1 MSRVSSSLYPIMLA
15 IITKFVYGQS
25 STVVETQCGPVEGK
39 FNGVGY
45 AFRGIQYGDAPRWK
59 YPIPI
64 SRSVKNCWN
73 GTFKAYD
80 YGNTCMQRNPSNH
93 TLIIGHEDCLY
104 LNVWTPTSNS
114 SANLHVMVWIHGG
127 SLQESNGNW
136 PTYCPSEQ
144 LAHDTNIVYVSM
156 NYRLH
161 AFGFMALTLLSENSP
176 TNTSGNY
183 GFMDQILALRWVRD
197 NIKNFGGNPNSVTL
211 FGQSSGGTSIVG
223 LLASEQARGLF
234 HKAWMLSASA
244 VFNKT
249 AQDASI
255 ANTVFLKNTGCTNL
269 SCLYELPAPEIVK
282 AVPWDVYPYWGMAE
296 QSSLPTKNIFDGA
309 ICVVDGYVVTYQ
321 PYQAWE
327 KGIAIDV
334 PLMIGTTANEIDYG
348 SSHLAMKTWN
358 WTDYQRQVKSHIGTF
373 GASLAEEALK
383 LYPVNVTS
391 AEYEYTRMGADIRV
405 GCPNDEMSRVIS
417 SGMKSP
423 VYRYIVTSRPSKPV
437 HIFGLPFPSV
447 YSFHMWDSFAYL
459 DTIKDYIKPLA
470 PSDQNFQ
477 KMVTREVLSFVRT
490 GRPYTTGWQ
499 PYSRGVTALWSENI
513 SFVSQYPKDLCTF
526 WSKNGILNYGWVN

>member
-1 MSRVSSSLYPIMLA
+1 MSCAQTLFHLA
-15 IITKFVYGQS
+15 FIAIVCTYVYCQTP
-25 STVVETQCGPVEGK
+25 TVVETQCGPVEGK

-45 AFRGIQYGDAPRWK
+45 AFRGIPYGDAPRWK
-59 YPIPI
+59 YPVPI
-64 SRSVKNCWN
+64 SRSAKNCWS

-93 TLIIGHEDCLY
+93 TLIIGQEDCLY
-104 LNVWTPTSNS
+104 LNVWTPTTKS

-183 GFMDQILALRWVRD
+183 GFMDQILALRWVQD
-197 NIKNFGGNPNSVTL
+197 NIKNFGGNPDSVTL

-223 LLASEQARGLF
+223 LLASEQAKGLF

-244 VFNKT
+244 IFNKT
-249 AQDASI
+249 AQDAS
-255 ANTVFLKNTGCTNL
+255 NDNVVFLKNTGCTNL
-269 SCLYELPAPEIVK
+269 SCLYELPASEIVK
-282 AVPWDVYPYWGMAE
+282 AVPWDVYPYWEMTDQGDI
-296 QSSLPTKNIFDGA
+296 PTKNHFDGA
-309 ICVVDGYVVTYQ
+309 ICVVDGYVVTSK
-321 PYQAWE
+321 PYQAWQ

-334 PLMIGTTANEIDYG
+334 PLMIGTTANEIDFNPTY
-348 SSHLAMKTWN
+348 LTMNTWN
-358 WTDYQRQVKSHIGTF
+358 WADYQTQVKKHLGTF
-373 GASLAEEALK
+373 DANLANEALK
-383 LYPVNVTS
+383 LYPVNETS

-417 SGMKSP
+417 LGMKSP
-423 VYRYIVTSRPSKPV
+423 VYRYVVTSQPSEPV
-437 HIFGLPFPSV
+437 FVLGIPFPSS
-447 YSFHMWDSFAYL
+447 YSFHMWDAFAYL
-459 DTIKDYIKPLA
+459 DTIKDYIKPPA

-477 KMVTREVLSFVRT
+477 KMVTREVLSFVKT
-490 GRPYTTGWQ
+490 GRPYTAGWQ
-499 PYSRGVTALWSENI
+499 PYSRGVTALWSENMTV
-513 SFVSQYPKDLCTF
+513 VSQYQNELCAF
-526 WSKNGILNYGWVN
+526 WSENGILDYGWIN